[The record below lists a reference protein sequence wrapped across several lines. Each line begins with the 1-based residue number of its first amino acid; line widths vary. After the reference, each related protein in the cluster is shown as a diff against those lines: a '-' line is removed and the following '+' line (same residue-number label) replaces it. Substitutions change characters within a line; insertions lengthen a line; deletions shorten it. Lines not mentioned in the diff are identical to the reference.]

1 MFKKLFYHS
10 IPLCLLPL
18 VILSCNKDSIPPHQ
32 EEPVKPTELTVE
44 WENPDT
50 TNFVSLDKVK
60 EFANQHILRT
70 KGDVNIEV
78 KIETYGK
85 IADTPL
91 LYVVN
96 YGKSDGWQ
104 ILSSDAR
111 TPAVIAEG
119 DNGYFSLE
127 EGSPAVRV
135 WMDMMAGSI
144 ASVRKAKDNELSISE
159 EDIFVNKNRWTKEK
173 QKVLPRPIDDEDGY
187 WVKELVSEETEI
199 YDIVEHMT
207 PHWDQ
212 MNPYNAYIP
221 LKSDGSLNRAPAGCV
236 PVAAAEV
243 LYYLHSQ
250 WNVPN
255 TMVSQGVCVGD
266 INNYSRSFTN
276 PNTEVWAE
284 MSNSYNGSSAN
295 AEALMIAYV
304 GSIIG
309 TNFHN
314 EYSWTLPKK
323 IRTELFPIYGI
334 TCSHGDY
341 NASAVKQN
349 LRNHLPVIVTA
360 TNLLIPVDFDIH
372 CFVIDGY
379 KMAHTKRTYYNY
391 WVSGFN
397 PNPRSAQPKPNYK
410 PLLHEPYY
418 SYSYGDL
425 GMTGIK
431 INWGWWTQW
440 SSHPVNDG
448 WYSLASDWTVTC
460 NSETYSYNHNVS
472 MIYNLTKPQ

>member
-44 WENPDT
+44 WDNPDT

-144 ASVRKAKDNELSISE
+144 ASVRKA
-159 EDIFVNKNRWTKEK
+159 
-173 QKVLPRPIDDEDGY
+173 
-187 WVKELVSEETEI
+187 
-199 YDIVEHMT
+199 
-207 PHWDQ
+207 
-212 MNPYNAYIP
+212 
-221 LKSDGSLNRAPAGCV
+221 
-236 PVAAAEV
+236 
-243 LYYLHSQ
+243 
-250 WNVPN
+250 
-255 TMVSQGVCVGD
+255 
-266 INNYSRSFTN
+266 
-276 PNTEVWAE
+276 
-284 MSNSYNGSSAN
+284 
-295 AEALMIAYV
+295 
-304 GSIIG
+304 
-309 TNFHN
+309 
-314 EYSWTLPKK
+314 
-323 IRTELFPIYGI
+323 
-334 TCSHGDY
+334 
-341 NASAVKQN
+341 
-349 LRNHLPVIVTA
+349 
-360 TNLLIPVDFDIH
+360 
-372 CFVIDGY
+372 
-379 KMAHTKRTYYNY
+379 
-391 WVSGFN
+391 
-397 PNPRSAQPKPNYK
+397 
-410 PLLHEPYY
+410 
-418 SYSYGDL
+418 
-425 GMTGIK
+425 
-431 INWGWWTQW
+431 
-440 SSHPVNDG
+440 
-448 WYSLASDWTVTC
+448 
-460 NSETYSYNHNVS
+460 
-472 MIYNLTKPQ
+472 